1 MLLALIV
8 QMMYHRPIILS
19 IVWGK
24 IMKYNILIIEDNP
37 LVCEAISAALSREGY
52 NVIINQTGANVIED
66 INKNMIHLVLLDLM
80 LPTRTGED
88 VLKEIRQGKNIP
100 VIIISSKD
108 SDVEKA
114 VHLGLGADDY
124 VTKPVSNIELIARIK
139 AVLRRMKVT
148 SDLEQETF
156 IIQDL
161 IINFKTREVHRDHA
175 SIALTN
181 KEFEIFKL
189 LIEHANA
196 ILSKDQIY
204 RAVWHDDY
212 FSDEN
217 IINVHIR
224 RLREKIEHNP
234 SKPTLVLTVRGV
246 GYRLGSRA

>member
-1 MLLALIV
+1 
-8 QMMYHRPIILS
+8 
-19 IVWGK
+19 
-24 IMKYNILIIEDNP
+24 MKHNILIIEDNP
-37 LVCEAISAALSREGY
+37 LVCEAISAALMREGY
-52 NVIINQTGANVIED
+52 AVTINQTGTAVMDD
-66 INKNMIHLVLLDLM
+66 IQQHKIHLVLLDLM
-80 LPTRTGED
+80 LPTRAGEE
-88 VLKEIRQGKNIP
+88 VLKEIRQGRNIP

-124 VTKPVSNIELIARIK
+124 ITKPVSNVELIARIK
-139 AVLRRMKVT
+139 AVLRRMHV
-148 SDLEQETF
+148 SADLEQGLFT
-156 IIQDL
+156 IQDL
-161 IINFKTREVHRDHA
+161 SINFKTREVYRNKEF
-175 SIALTN
+175 IALTN

-204 RAVWHDDY
+204 RAVWHDDF

-234 SKPTLVLTVRGV
+234 SKPTIVLTVRGA
-246 GYRLGSRA
+246 GYRLGQRT